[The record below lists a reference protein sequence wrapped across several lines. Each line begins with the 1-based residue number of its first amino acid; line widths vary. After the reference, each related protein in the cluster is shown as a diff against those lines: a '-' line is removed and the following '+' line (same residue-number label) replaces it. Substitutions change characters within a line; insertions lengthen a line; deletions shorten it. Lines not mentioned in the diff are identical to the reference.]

1 MTETV
6 VYLVRHG
13 STAANREVPYRL
25 QGRAL
30 DLPMDDQ
37 GNDQAR
43 RAAGVLATIRL
54 DAVYTSPLLRARET
68 AAWIGRPHGMAPVVV
83 PELIEASLG
92 RWEGLT
98 WDQARAADS
107 ELVDAFH
114 ASPGTVAY
122 PNGESFLD
130 AQARIVPT
138 IAMLAARHLGG
149 RIAVVSHNVTNR
161 GYLAAMMGI
170 PIDRARAIRQS
181 NGGINIIRYTDG
193 LTTVETLNATFH
205 LPDDGHRVF

>member
-83 PELIEASLG
+83 HELVEASLG

-98 WDQARAADS
+98 WDQARAADPA
-107 ELVDAFH
+107 LVEAFL

-122 PNGESFLD
+122 PDGESFLD
-130 AQARIVPT
+130 AQTRMVPVMG
-138 IAMLAARHLGG
+138 MLAARHSGG

-161 GYLAAMMGI
+161 GYLAALMGI
-170 PIDRARAIRQS
+170 PIERARAIRQS
-181 NGGINIIRYTDG
+181 NGGINVIDYAANG
-193 LTTVETLNATFH
+193 PTVETVNAGFH
-205 LPDDGHRVF
+205 LVDPL